1 MLDVSNHHAGDGL
14 LEVLP
19 ALLAGPKAPAC
30 LLLHENQLTVTGLE
44 QLARLMSAAETH
56 PTEVL
61 VVTHE
66 DAHFAL
72 THEVEKLKRPW
83 ESVAKRVQS
92 ATVQIQ
98 QAVAVGRARRRLYP
112 RMRHPRPIGGV
123 PYVMRWP
130 NWAELL
136 HQAAPGSPAGT
147 GMQSWDPPPTPL
159 SEYGNSPTPRDGV
172 DEDEA
177 EGVHDPAFE
186 AALADPFGGLDFDFA
201 PAAPGIPA
209 TPPPPPP
216 PPPDLMGDLM
226 GMDVSGFGS
235 PAMGITSSG
244 FCASDGSS
252 FTPSFDGNGFGT
264 SIAFTPSFDGNGFG
278 TSFGGNV
285 LGATPTPGSS
295 SFMDSNAP
303 VFSGGFSSGGGNGS
317 FDTSQGFDISFAD
330 AQGFSGGL
338 GEANFAASNGFGVTF
353 GGSSHS
359 SAVAE
364 STSTEQVR
372 SPLSPQATTNVE
384 LPAGESGVDD
394 EDDFTN
400 FGSPGAVVNSA
411 QAPAPAPEFSAPAP
425 APAMGVAAGAIDA
438 DLFTMAPDPP
448 APAPAPAP
456 AMIVAAGAIDADLFT
471 MATQTQAT
479 DGGMLPISGAAAFG
493 SGGFGA
499 GFDTPAGFDSSFSS
513 PAHPEAGAPTGFGAS
528 FDAPVGFESSF
539 SSPAQ
544 PDASAT
550 TGFGASFDTPA
561 RFAASFSSPAEG
573 EAGVI
578 ASFGEGFGASF
589 EAAGKSGAGEH
600 NESSQLSKRF
610 STSFDPAG
618 DTGSF
623 GASFSD
629 APAFSG
635 NGVGANFSDGAVAV
649 ATEAAAVGFEGR
661 SGFSDAPAFGSS
673 GGSFSNAPAF
683 FSSGFG
689 PEATKAVDGAP
700 SNVSP
705 NQVSFASET
714 QETTAPSTPPNHL
727 KPKLKTGF
735 SAFSMDGDDDFGMDG
750 DDGMEGDFVSVT
762 PGQSPLGTFAF
773 SGSTS
778 FDHETPLSGGG
789 AGEAFSSAF
798 SSAFLDDPFDESD
811 ESTATEPAAAEVTPA
826 ESVEAASVA
835 SAPAAVPS
843 AEESAASESALPEP
857 VAEEPAAE
865 EPAAEEPVAVEPPA
879 ESLAAE
885 EPVVP
890 PSVEPAAEES
900 APAVPAEQGAAHES
914 AAAEPVADESVAE
927 QLAAAEPAAEEP
939 SAEEPV
945 AEEPS
950 ADAEAAKASA
960 EAAELAAAEAEAA
973 KAEAEAAELAAAEAE
988 ASKAE
993 AEAAELAAA
1002 EAEASKAEAEA
1013 AELAAA
1019 EAEAS
1024 KAEAEAAELA
1034 AAEAEASK
1042 AEAEAAELA
1051 AAEAEAAKAEAEAA
1065 ELAAAE
1071 AEASKASAEAAELAA
1086 AEAEASKAEAEA
1098 AELAA
1103 AEAEASKAEAE
1114 AAELAAAEVAVEVHL
1129 SASLKKLCDAS
1140 AADISTLYAVQDL
1153 LGEGRFSKVYSA
1165 VNEATGQ
1172 VLALKELDMGAIEE
1186 DEEGIEMLEAEV
1198 LALKRACNAPHIVR
1212 LLKVVASPAAIYLAM
1227 VRVPGRELFMVLEER
1242 GALQTSFV
1250 RHLMQQL
1257 LMALTA
1263 LAEVGVV
1270 HRDVKP
1276 ENMMVSGE
1284 ETERP
1289 HLTLIDFGY
1298 AALLGGGDAP
1308 TELTGVAGSP
1318 EYAAP
1323 EVLSWIAVE
1332 AGDAGEEEGEP
1343 YDAGCDVWSVG
1354 VTAHVLLC
1362 ADLPFDLPEE
1372 VTEESLVAAALN
1384 VDLSF
1389 RRLEGEAMVR
1399 QGDDGAR
1406 KIEGEAT
1413 MAPAREFVRT
1423 CMTVDRH
1430 ERPSALQLL
1439 EHPWFGVA
1447 ATTTAEEGVRV
1458 DEAGEAG
1465 EAGEAA
1471 SGSASGQPEEQ
1482 AGAGADAP
1490 EADSEEPPPAAAEPA
1505 LAESTATEPAAAEV
1519 TPAEPA
1525 EAASVANAPASS
1537 ATIGDSSPFGKAAA
1551 ASGFGTSFE
1560 TPPEAAAL
1568 PPASGFGASFE
1579 TTAAFPPASG
1589 FGASFETPPEAA
1601 AFPPASGFGASF
1613 ETPPEAAAF
1622 PPASGFGASF
1632 GTAAAFPP
1640 ASDFA
1645 AGGFGDASFAS
1656 AHEPK

>member
-252 FTPSFDGNGFGT
+252 FTPSFDGNGVGT

-835 SAPAAVPS
+835 NAPAAVPS
-843 AEESAASESALPEP
+843 AEESAASEPAVPEP

-865 EPAAEEPVAVEPPA
+865 EPAAEEPVAVEPSA

-950 ADAEAAKASA
+950 ADAEAAKAS
-960 EAAELAAAEAEAA
+960 
-973 KAEAEAAELAAAEAE
+973 
-988 ASKAE
+988 
-993 AEAAELAAA
+993 
-1002 EAEASKAEAEA
+1002 
-1013 AELAAA
+1013 
-1019 EAEAS
+1019 
-1024 KAEAEAAELA
+1024 
-1034 AAEAEASK
+1034 
-1042 AEAEAAELA
+1042 
-1051 AAEAEAAKAEAEAA
+1051 
-1065 ELAAAE
+1065 
-1071 AEASKASAEAAELAA
+1071 
-1086 AEAEASKAEAEA
+1086 
-1098 AELAA
+1098 
-1103 AEAEASKAEAE
+1103 AE

-1276 ENMMVSGE
+1276 ENIMVSGE

-1551 ASGFGTSFE
+1551 LPPASGFGTSFETTAAFPPASGFGTSFE

-1613 ETPPEAAAF
+1613 
-1622 PPASGFGASF
+1622 

-1656 AHEPK
+1656 AHEPM

>member
-177 EGVHDPAFE
+177 EGVQDPAFE

-201 PAAPGIPA
+201 PAASGIPA

-244 FCASDGSS
+244 FCARDGSS

-330 AQGFSGGL
+330 TQGFSGGL
-338 GEANFAASNGFGVTF
+338 GEANFAASNSFGVTF

-425 APAMGVAAGAIDA
+425 APAIGVAAGAIDA
-438 DLFTMAPDPP
+438 DLFTMAPAPP

-456 AMIVAAGAIDADLFT
+456 AMIVAAGAIDADFFT

-493 SGGFGA
+493 SGGFCA
-499 GFDTPAGFDSSFSS
+499 GFDTPAGFDCSFSS

-528 FDAPVGFESSF
+528 FDAPVAFESSF

-578 ASFGEGFGASF
+578 ASFGAVFGASF

-610 STSFDPAG
+610 STSFDPSG

-689 PEATKAVDGAP
+689 PEATKAVDGAH

-714 QETTAPSTPPNHL
+714 QETTAPSTPSNH

-773 SGSTS
+773 SGSTT

-826 ESVEAASVA
+826 EPVEAASVA

-843 AEESAASESALPEP
+843 AEESAASESAVPEP

-865 EPAAEEPVAVEPPA
+865 EPAAEEPVAVEPSA

-900 APAVPAEQGAAHES
+900 VPAVPAEQGAAHES

-960 EAAELAAAEAEAA
+960 EAAELAAAEAEA
-973 KAEAEAAELAAAEAE
+973 
-988 ASKAE
+988 SKAE

-1002 EAEASKAEAEA
+1002 EAEASKAE
-1013 AELAAA
+1013 
-1019 EAEAS
+1019 
-1024 KAEAEAAELA
+1024 
-1034 AAEAEASK
+1034 
-1042 AEAEAAELA
+1042 
-1051 AAEAEAAKAEAEAA
+1051 
-1065 ELAAAE
+1065 
-1071 AEASKASAEAAELAA
+1071 AEAAELAA

-1276 ENMMVSGE
+1276 ENMMVSEE

-1298 AALLGGGDAP
+1298 AALLGSGDAH

-1332 AGDAGEEEGEP
+1332 AGDAGEEDGEP

-1465 EAGEAA
+1465 EAGETGEAV

-1537 ATIGDSSPFGKAAA
+1537 ATIRDSSPFGKAAA
-1551 ASGFGTSFE
+1551 ASGFGTSFETPPEAAAFPPASGFGTSFETPPEAAAFPPASGFGASFETPPEAAAFPPTSGFGTSFE

-1589 FGASFETPPEAA
+1589 FCASFETPPEAA
-1601 AFPPASGFGASF
+1601 AFPPASGFGASFETAAAIPPASGFGASF

-1632 GTAAAFPP
+1632 ETTAAFPP